1 MNWGV
6 ICLTEAVYQEL
17 KVLWDYMRLDM
28 ELRRSDC
35 IVGFGCIND
44 TIPVR
49 CAQLYR
55 EGWAPRVLFTGGL
68 GRNTLGRWTQTEAE
82 RFAAIAVREGVPE
95 TAILLEDRST
105 NSAENIL
112 FTREKLERAGLARG
126 RLICVHKPF
135 MTRRLYAAMKVYW
148 PEADAIYT
156 SPQITLEEH
165 IRNSM
170 DQGLTEQSAI
180 DIIVGDFQRMEVYA
194 RKGYQI
200 PQEIPPRA
208 WEAFYSL
215 VKQGCTSEL
224 VE

>member
-1 MNWGV
+1 M
-6 ICLTEAVYQEL
+6 CLTEAVYQEL
-17 KVLWDYMRLDM
+17 KILWDYMRLDM
-28 ELRRSDC
+28 ELRPADC
-35 IVGFGCIND
+35 IIGFGCIND

-55 EGWAPRVLFTGGL
+55 DGYAPRVLFTGGL

-82 RFAAIAVREGVPE
+82 RFAAIAVRQGVPE

-148 PEADAIYT
+148 PEADAIFT

-165 IRNSM
+165 IHNSM
-170 DQGLTEQSAI
+170 DQGLTEQSAV
-180 DIIVGDFQRMEVYA
+180 DIIVGDFQRIDVYA
-194 RKGYQI
+194 KKGYQI
-200 PQEIPPRA
+200 PQFVPGEVN
-208 WEAFYSL
+208 EAFRTL
-215 VKQGCTSEL
+215 VDLGYDGQL
-224 VE
+224 VS

>member
-1 MNWGV
+1 MTG
-6 ICLTEAVYQEL
+6 TAYQEL

-28 ELRRSDC
+28 EPRPSDC

-55 EGWAPRVLFTGGL
+55 EGFAPKVLFTGGL

-82 RFAAIAVREGVPE
+82 RFAALAMRQGVPDA
-95 TAILLEDRST
+95 AILLEDRST

-112 FTREKLERAGLARG
+112 FTREKLEQAGLAGG

-148 PEADAIYT
+148 PEADAIFT

-165 IRNSM
+165 IYNSM

-208 WEAFYSL
+208 WEAFYNL
-215 VKQGCTSEL
+215 VEQGCTSEL
-224 VE
+224 VEPVKN